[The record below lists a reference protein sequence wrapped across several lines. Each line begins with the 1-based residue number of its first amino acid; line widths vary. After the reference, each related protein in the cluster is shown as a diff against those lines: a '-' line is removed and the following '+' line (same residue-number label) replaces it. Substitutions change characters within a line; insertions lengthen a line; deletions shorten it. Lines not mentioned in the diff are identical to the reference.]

1 MKKYLMLA
9 AMATLFILT
18 GCDKNKKDEYK
29 TRTVT
34 VQLTYPEGSNYSAIE
49 GIVVMA
55 SSADNTTPLESKTD
69 AAGIASFELPA
80 GVWSFSSSDRR
91 SESGTVYLFNGVA
104 GNVVVEA
111 ADTPLPVVIEFTQ
124 SKTSQVII
132 KELYVGGCPKDEGTG
147 AFALDKYAI
156 LYNNSEY
163 PARLSGI
170 CLAMV
175 YPFPSSNK
183 TNYDYVNGVLA
194 YEKAGTSPAGQAFW
208 SFAENDLELA
218 PGAQV
223 VVAFNGAIDNSA
235 TYSQS
240 VDLSKAEYYVTY
252 DPEITT
258 MTTIHPVPAA
268 TIPTSH
274 YLKMYNYGPGNT
286 WAMSNMSPAVFIFAP
301 TDGATAQGF
310 LEDDTNVSYYQAK
323 ERPANARKM
332 VPATWVLD
340 AVELFE
346 YGKTTNQKR
355 LTAAVDLGAIEA
367 IAGQGYS
374 IYRNVDET
382 ATKAIKEN
390 EGKLVYNYAM
400 GTQDVT
406 GGTTDPS
413 GIDAEAS
420 IKNGARIVYKDTN
433 DSSKDFHLR
442 AKASLR
448 K

>member
-156 LYNNSEY
+156 LYNNPEY
-163 PARLSGI
+163 PARLSGV

-183 TNYDYVNGVLA
+183 TNYDYVNGVL
-194 YEKAGTSPAGQAFW
+194 KAPNTA
-208 SFAENDLELA
+208 
-218 PGAQV
+218 
-223 VVAFNGAIDNSA
+223 
-235 TYSQS
+235 
-240 VDLSKAEYYVTY
+240 
-252 DPEITT
+252 
-258 MTTIHPVPAA
+258 
-268 TIPTSH
+268 
-274 YLKMYNYGPGNT
+274 GPGMT
-286 WAMSNMSPAVFIFAP
+286 MFKIIGALVAALGVLSLGGYVFYTKRSTKRKAVKH
-301 TDGATAQGF
+301 D
-310 LEDDTNVSYYQAK
+310 AK
-323 ERPANARKM
+323 
-332 VPATWVLD
+332 
-340 AVELFE
+340 
-346 YGKTTNQKR
+346 
-355 LTAAVDLGAIEA
+355 
-367 IAGQGYS
+367 
-374 IYRNVDET
+374 
-382 ATKAIKEN
+382 
-390 EGKLVYNYAM
+390 
-400 GTQDVT
+400 
-406 GGTTDPS
+406 
-413 GIDAEAS
+413 
-420 IKNGARIVYKDTN
+420 
-433 DSSKDFHLR
+433 
-442 AKASLR
+442 
-448 K
+448 